1 MFREI
6 QKKDEQEFLAME
18 QAFYGGAA
26 VLHAIPQA
34 YMRRTFEEVTS
45 GSPYAKCYLF
55 EEEGKICGYGLLSF
69 TYSNEVGGRVV
80 LLEEIYIK
88 DEFRGKGIGS
98 RFIQFVI
105 NQHPAERYR
114 LEVSE
119 ENRRAEQLYERLG
132 FQCLPYRQMVLEKK
146 S

>member
-1 MFREI
+1 M
-6 QKKDEQEFLAME
+6 
-18 QAFYGGAA
+18 
-26 VLHAIPQA
+26 
-34 YMRRTFEEVTS
+34 
-45 GSPYAKCYLF
+45 
-55 EEEGKICGYGLLSF
+55 
-69 TYSNEVGGRVV
+69 GGRVV

-132 FQCLPYRQMVLEKK
+132 FQCLPYLQMVLEKK